1 MTTSI
6 RAFEGVMEMM
16 SELFFASLEPGNNYT
31 TEPIILNTALYYALG
46 YAAGPYVNVS
56 QNKRTKKQL
65 PGYVEDTSTIAQS
78 LYVSVADPIG
88 IIKFTSEL
96 TNARSDDYIQY
107 NKQEKQINSPT
118 GKYGVRKQILPGAI
132 FRFFVLSFDGTEPD
146 MPPYIRVGKKRAKA
160 VISWKELSVREK
172 SGEFALNHTVLID
185 DLKEM
190 PIRDIRFKRMQ
201 PFDVIQHGGF
211 SGRYLAIGEREE
223 TIFPA
228 DIRFLQRLRG

>member
-46 YAAGPYVNVS
+46 YAASPYVNVA

-65 PGYVEDTSTIAQS
+65 PGYVEDTAVIAPS
-78 LYVSVADPIG
+78 LYVSVADPSGTIR
-88 IIKFTSEL
+88 FASEL

-107 NKQEKQINSPT
+107 NKQDKQINSPT

-132 FRFFVLSFDGTEPD
+132 FRFFVLSFNGIEPD

-160 VISWKELSVREK
+160 AVSWQELLVKENC
-172 SGEFALNHTVLID
+172 GEFTLNHPVLID
-185 DLKEM
+185 DLKVM
-190 PIRDIRFKRMQ
+190 PTRDIRFKRMQ
-201 PFDVIQHGGF
+201 PFDVIQQGRF
-211 SGRYLAIGEREE
+211 SGRFLAIGERGE